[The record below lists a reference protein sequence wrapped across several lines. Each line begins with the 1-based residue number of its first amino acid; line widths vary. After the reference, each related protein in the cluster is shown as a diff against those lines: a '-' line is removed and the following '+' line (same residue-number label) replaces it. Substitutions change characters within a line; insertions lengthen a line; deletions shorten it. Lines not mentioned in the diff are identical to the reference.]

1 MNEVVVKE
9 QLNQLIERA
18 QKGETRAFNEI
29 IKHYEGRV
37 MSVIIGITR
46 DRIEAQD
53 VFQEVFI
60 KLFEKIH
67 HFRFESDFYTYLY
80 RMTVNT
86 CFNAHRRKKRHQ
98 NVFRDTNEEFWNI
111 AAAPEDEAAPP
122 DRDTEI
128 ASAIQRIYTELPPQ
142 QQTVFALKYYENKK
156 VSEISELLDIGEGT
170 IKRYLF
176 RARETMQKALIQEG
190 ITP

>member
-1 MNEVVVKE
+1 MKE

-29 IKHYEGRV
+29 IKHYEDRV

-46 DRIEAQD
+46 DRIDAQD

-60 KLFEKIH
+60 KLFDKIG
-67 HFRFESDFYTYLY
+67 HFRFESDFFTYLY

-86 CFNAHRRKKRHQ
+86 CFNAHRRKKRHH
-98 NVFRDTNEEFWNI
+98 NVFQDTSEEFWNVT
-111 AAAPEDEAAPP
+111 AAPEDEEAPP
-122 DRDTEI
+122 DRDSEI
-128 ASAIQRIYTELPPQ
+128 ASAILRLYTQLPPQ

-156 VSEISELLDIGEGT
+156 VNEISELLGVGEGT